1 MRLGLAH
8 VVEARVHRVIVA
20 GDADRV
26 DPRGHQGLLVRP
38 IVAQSS
44 PIVSADKSRT
54 HFARN
59 LTPYTVH
66 PNLGVHNPKD
76 VGRAPRTIHYA

>member
-8 VVEARVHRVIVA
+8 VAEARVHRVIAA

-26 DPRGHQGLLVRP
+26 DPRGHQGLLVCP

-44 PIVSADKSRT
+44 PIVSADKLIFRGFQCGNIGARRFAVQRRSR
-54 HFARN
+54 
-59 LTPYTVH
+59 
-66 PNLGVHNPKD
+66 
-76 VGRAPRTIHYA
+76 